1 MKLIVGLGNPGP
13 RYAESRHNVGYV
25 VVDELAHRWV
35 TDVTRFDRHFEGL
48 RGEAH
53 AHGQRAFLLK
63 PTTFMNLSGRSVAA
77 VQRYYRLATSDLL
90 IIHDDLD
97 LTVGQL
103 RIRATGSSGGHKG
116 LDDVIRHCGTDEISR
131 LRIGIGKVHRDATT
145 EYVLGPFAPDER
157 PTIEEAIT
165 AAADA
170 AECWLQRGVAAAMNQ
185 FNRRRNEESIDRPDR
200 DDSSSEGEP
209 C

>member
-13 RYAESRHNVGYV
+13 RYAEPRHNVGYA
-25 VVDELAHRWV
+25 VVDELARRWA
-35 TDVTRFDRHFEGL
+35 TEVTRFDRHFEGL
-48 RGEAH
+48 LGEAH
-53 AHGQRAFLLK
+53 PHGQRVILLK

-77 VQRYYRLATSDLL
+77 VQRYYRMATSDVL

-116 LDDVIRHCGTDEISR
+116 LDDVIRHCGTEEISR
-131 LRIGIGKVHRDATT
+131 LRIGIGKVHRGATT
-145 EYVLGPFAPDER
+145 EYVLGSFAPDER
-157 PTIEEAIT
+157 PVIEETVT
-165 AAADA
+165 AAAAA
-170 AECWLQRGVAAAMNQ
+170 AECWLQRGVVAAMNQ
-185 FNRRRNEESIDRPDR
+185 FNRRRDEESVDRPGR

-209 C
+209 S